1 MDPKTYFYNKTLCP
15 AAWNNFYID
24 PAGSVRTCSIGKTEL
39 GNINTNTFDE
49 ILKSKESVKIRQAM
63 IDGYLPDQCIDCI
76 NLEKNNKNAFSARM
90 HYKKTITDTNN
101 LSDYDKAEGEFTI
114 TGFDIRQTNTC
125 QNACVYC
132 SPLLSSK
139 FASEMNKFPRI
150 TSEEN
155 LNSLSEFIINNL
167 LNLKEIYFAGGEPL
181 IIKSN
186 LRILEELYKCNP
198 SCKVRINSNI
208 MDINNSIYT
217 QSLKFK
223 NLQYTISVDSMTDQ
237 YEYIR
242 WPSKWQRFLTNLD
255 RVMSD
260 VPRYNFNM
268 VLNILNWD
276 SLLDTI
282 SLLLDKGISENA
294 FIITH
299 ATMPRQLNINNLNND
314 QLDHFVQ
321 KTKAFLSNLDTELF
335 LYHSL
340 VGCVNFVDKRFPKD
354 IDKTRSYLKQTD
366 ARRNLNSQA
375 LFPYIYN

>member
-1 MDPKTYFYNKTLCP
+1 
-15 AAWNNFYID
+15 
-24 PAGSVRTCSIGKTEL
+24 
-39 GNINTNTFDE
+39 
-49 ILKSKESVKIRQAM
+49 
-63 IDGYLPDQCIDCI
+63 
-76 NLEKNNKNAFSARM
+76 
-90 HYKKTITDTNN
+90 
-101 LSDYDKAEGEFTI
+101 
-114 TGFDIRQTNTC
+114 
-125 QNACVYC
+125 
-132 SPLLSSK
+132 
-139 FASEMNKFPRI
+139 
-150 TSEEN
+150 
-155 LNSLSEFIINNL
+155 
-167 LNLKEIYFAGGEPL
+167 
-181 IIKSN
+181 
-186 LRILEELYKCNP
+186 
-198 SCKVRINSNI
+198 
-208 MDINNSIYT
+208 
-217 QSLKFK
+217 
-223 NLQYTISVDSMTDQ
+223 
-237 YEYIR
+237 
-242 WPSKWQRFLTNLD
+242 
-255 RVMSD
+255 MSD

>member
-1 MDPKTYFYNKTLCP
+1 MDPKTYFHNKTLCP

-49 ILKSKESVKIRQAM
+49 ILKSEESVKIRQAM

-90 HYKKTITDTNN
+90 HYRKTITDTNN
-101 LSDYDKAEGEFTI
+101 LSDYARAEGEFTI

-132 SPLLSSK
+132 GPLLSSK

-155 LNSLSEFIINNL
+155 LDNLSEFIINNL

-186 LRILEELYKCNP
+186 LRILEELYECNP

-208 MDINNSIYT
+208 MDIDNRIYA

-223 NLQYTISVDSMTDQ
+223 DLQYTISVDSIAYQ

-276 SLLDTI
+276 GLLDTI

-299 ATMPRQLNINNLNND
+299 ATMPRELNINNLSND
-314 QLDHFVQ
+314 QLDHFVH
-321 KTKAFLSNLDTELF
+321 KTEAFLSNLDTELF

-340 VGCVNFVDKRFPKD
+340 VGCVNFVDKSFPKD

-366 ARRNLNSQA
+366 SRRNLDSKA